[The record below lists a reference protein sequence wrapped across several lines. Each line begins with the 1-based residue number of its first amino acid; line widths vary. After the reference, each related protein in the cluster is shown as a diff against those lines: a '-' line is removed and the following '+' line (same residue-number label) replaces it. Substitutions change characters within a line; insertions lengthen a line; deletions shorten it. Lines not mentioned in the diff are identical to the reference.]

1 MNIYDI
7 AYESYK
13 QKCREL
19 GLAPTSKAKIFAEDI
34 VKKQNDDHINIVT
47 LSKAKK
53 QKAPVLSETAKEAL
67 AVKPPKVLKKRVA
80 KVVEPKPE
88 KVVNTKVVKAPKP
101 INPKRVSIS
110 EKKQMLE
117 RTREWCKNNNKIVIP
132 KQKVEKIEKPVK
144 PKRVLLS
151 EEEKKANARECAR
164 LYYEKNKDEIN
175 AIQQEKRKNNS
186 KKVSLTDDEKKA
198 RQKEA
203 SRLYHLARKNDPAYQ
218 ARRNANTREWNK
230 KNKEKIAASNKKYRD
245 EVRTPEQLEEKL
257 AKAREYRQKNLEHM
271 REKDRARKDQ
281 RREYLDNNPEAR
293 ERRREYDRKR
303 HAESM
308 ADASKAEK
316 LREKW
321 RKDGAK
327 KRKKIT

>member
-1 MNIYDI
+1 MSMYDM

-34 VKKQNDDHINIVT
+34 VKKQNDDHVNIVT

-53 QKAPVLSETAKEAL
+53 QKAPVLSEIAKEAL
-67 AVKPPKVLKKRVA
+67 IVPKKRKPKVKKIAAIKSAPLPRVKKIA
-80 KVVEPKPE
+80 A
-88 KVVNTKVVKAPKP
+88 APKP
-101 INPKRVSIS
+101 
-110 EKKQMLE
+110 KKDVVV
-117 RTREWCKNNNKIVIP
+117 KIKVKKIVIP
-132 KQKVEKIEKPVK
+132 KPKIEKPVK
-144 PKRVLLS
+144 QKRVLLS
-151 EEEKKANARECAR
+151 
-164 LYYEKNKDEIN
+164 DE
-175 AIQQEKRKNNS
+175 
-186 KKVSLTDDEKKA
+186 EKKA

-230 KNKEKIAASNKKYRD
+230 NNKEKIAATNKKYRD
-245 EVRTPEQLEEKL
+245 EVRTPQQLEEKL

-271 REKDRARKDQ
+271 RKKDRARKDQ

-308 ADASKAEK
+308 ADTSKAEK

>member
-1 MNIYDI
+1 MNMYDM

-34 VKKQNDDHINIVT
+34 VKKQNDDHVNIVT

-53 QKAPVLSETAKEAL
+53 QKAPVLSEIAKEAL
-67 AVKPPKVLKKRVA
+67 IVQKKRKPKVKKIVAIKSAPLPRVKKIA
-80 KVVEPKPE
+80 A
-88 KVVNTKVVKAPKP
+88 APKP
-101 INPKRVSIS
+101 
-110 EKKQMLE
+110 KKDVVV
-117 RTREWCKNNNKIVIP
+117 KIKVKKIVIP
-132 KQKVEKIEKPVK
+132 KPKIEKPVK
-144 PKRVLLS
+144 QKRVLLS
-151 EEEKKANARECAR
+151 DEEKKEKAREYAR
-164 LYYEKNKDEIN
+164 IYYEKNK
-175 AIQQEKRKNNS
+175 EKRKVNP
-186 KKVSLTDDEKKA
+186 KKVFLSDEEKKA

-203 SRLYHLARKNDPAYQ
+203 SRLYHLARKNDTAYQ

-245 EVRTPEQLEEKL
+245 EVRTPQQLEEKL

-281 RREYLDNNPEAR
+281 RREYLENNPTAR

>member
-1 MNIYDI
+1 MSMYDM

-53 QKAPVLSETAKEAL
+53 QKAPVLSETAKKAL
-67 AVKPPKVLKKRVA
+67 TVPKKRKPKVRKIAAIKLVPLPRVKRIA
-80 KVVEPKPE
+80 A
-88 KVVNTKVVKAPKP
+88 APKP
-101 INPKRVSIS
+101 
-110 EKKQMLE
+110 KKE
-117 RTREWCKNNNKIVIP
+117 VVVKIKVKKIVIP
-132 KQKVEKIEKPVK
+132 KPKIEKPVK
-144 PKRVLLS
+144 QKRVLLS
-151 EEEKKANARECAR
+151 EEEKKAKARECAR
-164 LYYEKNKDEIN
+164 LYYEKNKDKVN
-175 AIQQEKRKNNS
+175 TLQREKRKSTS
-186 KKVSLTDDEKKA
+186 KKVLLTDEEKKA
-198 RQKEA
+198 RQKENA
-203 SRLYHLARKNDPAYQ
+203 RLYHLAHKDDAAYQ

-230 KNKEKIAASNKKYRD
+230 KNRDKIAASNKKYRD
-245 EVRTPEQLEEKL
+245 EVRTPEQLEEKR
-257 AKAREYRQKNLEHM
+257 AKAREYRRKNLEYM

-293 ERRREYDRKR
+293 EKRREYDRKR

-327 KRKKIT
+327 KRKKII